1 MENDL
6 ISTSRTKVPVT
17 SQTRKLIIPILIL
30 LLALSLISANLHS
43 RENMSFF
50 ESLVVGITSP
60 VQKVVRGIIEGMGNV
75 WRGYFSLVGAQ
86 KENEALKRE
95 LHELKLK
102 VNRLREADLAN
113 QRLRALLNFKK
124 SIATPLLPAELVA
137 FDPSG
142 WFQTILIDK
151 GSNDGVAQDM
161 AVVSAEGLMG
171 RVIGVSNHH
180 AKVLLILDAN
190 SAVDA
195 LIQRSRVRGVLVGL
209 GRDLCLLKYVQRNED
224 VQVGDQVISSGM
236 GGVFP
241 KGLLLGTVQE
251 VVRGSSGLFQRVEVE
266 PAANFSRLEEVMVV
280 IQSPPEE
287 PSLKGARKRQE

>member
-1 MENDL
+1 M
-6 ISTSRTKVPVT
+6 T
-17 SQTRKLIIPILIL
+17 SQARKFIIPILIF

-43 RENMSFF
+43 REDMSFF

-60 VQKVVRGIIEGMGNV
+60 IQKAVLGVIGGIGGV
-75 WRGYFSLVGAQ
+75 WRGYFYLVGLE
-86 KENEALKRE
+86 KENRALQQE
-95 LHELKLK
+95 VSELKLQL
-102 VNRLREADLAN
+102 NRYREADLAN
-113 QRLRALLNFKK
+113 ERLRALLNFKK
-124 SIATPLLPAELVA
+124 AIATPLLPAQIVA

-151 GSNDGVAQDM
+151 GRSDGVSQDM
-161 AVVSAEGLMG
+161 AVVNSEGLVG

-180 AKVLLILDAN
+180 AKVLLILDGN

-195 LIQRSRVRGVLVGL
+195 FIQRSRARGVLMGL
-209 GRDLCLLKYVQRNED
+209 GRELCLLKYVQRNED

-251 VVRGSSGLFQRVEVE
+251 VVRGSFGLFQRVEVK
-266 PAANFSRLEEVMVV
+266 PTVNFSRLEEVMVA
-280 IQSPPEE
+280 IEPRPEE
-287 PSLKGARKRQE
+287 PAMTGAEQGQ

>member
-1 MENDL
+1 M
-6 ISTSRTKVPVT
+6 PVT
-17 SQTRKLIIPILIL
+17 SQARKFIIPILIF

-60 VQKVVRGIIEGMGNV
+60 VQKAVWGIIGGV
-75 WRGYFSLVGAQ
+75 GSLWRGYFYLVGLEQ
-86 KENEALKRE
+86 ENQALKRE
-95 LHELKLK
+95 LQELKLQM
-102 VNRLREADLAN
+102 NRYREADLAN
-113 QRLRALLNFKK
+113 ERLRALLNFKK
-124 SIATPLLPAELVA
+124 SIATPLLPAQLVA

-151 GSNDGVAQDM
+151 GRNDGVVQDM
-161 AVVSAEGLMG
+161 AVVSSEGLVG
-171 RVIGVSNHH
+171 RIIGVGNHH
-180 AKVLLILDAN
+180 AKVLLILDGN

-195 LIQRSRVRGVLVGL
+195 YIQRSRARGVLVGL
-209 GRDLCLLKYVQRNED
+209 GLELCLLKYVQRNED

-241 KGLLLGTVQE
+241 KGLLVGTVQE

-266 PAANFSRLEEVMVV
+266 PAVNFSRLEEVLVV
-280 IQSPPEE
+280 IQTPPEK
-287 PSLKGARKRQE
+287 PAMSGSQKRLE

>member
-1 MENDL
+1 M
-6 ISTSRTKVPVT
+6 T
-17 SQTRKLIIPILIL
+17 SQARKFIIPILIF

-50 ESLVVGITSP
+50 ESLVVGVTSP
-60 VQKVVRGIIEGMGNV
+60 VQKAVWGVIGGISSI
-75 WRGYFSLVGAQ
+75 WRGYFYLVGLE
-86 KENEALKRE
+86 KENQALKRE
-95 LHELKLK
+95 LQELKLQ
-102 VNRLREADLAN
+102 VNRYREADLAN

-124 SIATPLLPAELVA
+124 SIATPLLPAQLVA

-151 GSNDGVAQDM
+151 GRDDGVVRDM
-161 AVVSAEGLMG
+161 AVVSAEGLVG

-180 AKVLLILDAN
+180 AKVLLILDGN

-195 LIQRSRVRGVLVGL
+195 YVQRSRARGVLVGL
-209 GRDLCLLKYVQRNED
+209 GLELCVLKYVQRNED

-241 KGLLLGTVQE
+241 KGLLVGTVQE

-266 PAANFSRLEEVMVV
+266 PAVNFGRLEEVLVV

-287 PSLKGARKRQE
+287 PAVVGTRKKSK

>member
-1 MENDL
+1 
-6 ISTSRTKVPVT
+6 VPVT
-17 SQTRKLIIPILIL
+17 SQARKFIIPILIF

-60 VQKVVRGIIEGMGNV
+60 VQKAVWGIIGGV
-75 WRGYFSLVGAQ
+75 GSLWRGYFYLVGLEQ
-86 KENEALKRE
+86 ENQALKRE
-95 LHELKLK
+95 LQELKLQM
-102 VNRLREADLAN
+102 NRYREADLAN
-113 QRLRALLNFKK
+113 ERLRALLNFKK
-124 SIATPLLPAELVA
+124 SIATPLLPAQLVA

-151 GSNDGVAQDM
+151 GRNDGVVQDM
-161 AVVSAEGLMG
+161 AVVSSEGLVG
-171 RVIGVSNHH
+171 RIIGVGNHH
-180 AKVLLILDAN
+180 AKVLLILDGN

-195 LIQRSRVRGVLVGL
+195 YIQRSRARGVLVGL
-209 GRDLCLLKYVQRNED
+209 GMELCLLKYVQRNED

-241 KGLLLGTVQE
+241 KGLLVGTVQE

-266 PAANFSRLEEVMVV
+266 PAVNFSRLEEVLVV
-280 IQSPPEE
+280 IQPPPEK
-287 PSLKGARKRQE
+287 PAMAGSQKRLE

>member
-1 MENDL
+1 M
-6 ISTSRTKVPVT
+6 PVT
-17 SQTRKLIIPILIL
+17 SQARKFIIPILIF

-60 VQKVVRGIIEGMGNV
+60 VQKAVWGIIGGV
-75 WRGYFSLVGAQ
+75 GSFWRGYFYLVGLEQ
-86 KENEALKRE
+86 ENQALKRE
-95 LHELKLK
+95 LQELKLQM
-102 VNRLREADLAN
+102 NRYREADLAN
-113 QRLRALLNFKK
+113 ERLRALLNFKK
-124 SIATPLLPAELVA
+124 SIATPLLPAQLVA

-151 GSNDGVAQDM
+151 GRNDGVVQDM
-161 AVVSAEGLMG
+161 AVVSSEGLVG
-171 RVIGVSNHH
+171 RIIGVGNHH
-180 AKVLLILDAN
+180 AKVLLILDGN

-195 LIQRSRVRGVLVGL
+195 YIQRSRARGVLVGL
-209 GRDLCLLKYVQRNED
+209 GLELCLLKYVQRNED

-241 KGLLLGTVQE
+241 KGLLVGTVQE

-266 PAANFSRLEEVMVV
+266 PAVNFSRLEEVLVV
-280 IQSPPEE
+280 IQPPPEK
-287 PSLKGARKRQE
+287 PAMAGSQKRLE

>member
-1 MENDL
+1 M
-6 ISTSRTKVPVT
+6 T
-17 SQTRKLIIPILIL
+17 SQARKFIIPILIF

-50 ESLVVGITSP
+50 ESLVVGVTSP
-60 VQKVVRGIIEGMGNV
+60 VQKAVWGVIGGISSI
-75 WRGYFSLVGAQ
+75 WRGYFYLVGLE
-86 KENEALKRE
+86 KENQALKRE
-95 LHELKLK
+95 LQELKLQ
-102 VNRLREADLAN
+102 VNRYREADLAN

-124 SIATPLLPAELVA
+124 SIATPLLPAQLVA

-151 GSNDGVAQDM
+151 GRDDGVVRDM
-161 AVVSAEGLMG
+161 AVVSAEGLVG

-180 AKVLLILDAN
+180 AKVLLILDGN

-195 LIQRSRVRGVLVGL
+195 YIQRSRARGVLVGL
-209 GRDLCLLKYVQRNED
+209 GLELCLLKYVQRNED

-241 KGLLLGTVQE
+241 KGLLVGTVQE
-251 VVRGSSGLFQRVEVE
+251 VVRGSSGLFQRVEVD
-266 PAANFSRLEEVMVV
+266 PAVNFGRLEEVLVV

-287 PSLKGARKRQE
+287 PAMVGTRKKAE

>member
-1 MENDL
+1 M
-6 ISTSRTKVPVT
+6 PVT
-17 SQTRKLIIPILIL
+17 SQARKFIIPILIF

-60 VQKVVRGIIEGMGNV
+60 VQKAVWGIIGGV
-75 WRGYFSLVGAQ
+75 GSLWRGYFYLVGLEQ
-86 KENEALKRE
+86 ENQDLKRE
-95 LHELKLK
+95 LQELKLQM
-102 VNRLREADLAN
+102 NRYREADLAN
-113 QRLRALLNFKK
+113 ERLRALLNFKK
-124 SIATPLLPAELVA
+124 SIATPLLPAQLVA

-151 GSNDGVAQDM
+151 GRNDGVVQDM
-161 AVVSAEGLMG
+161 AVVSSEGLVG
-171 RVIGVSNHH
+171 RVIGVGNHH
-180 AKVLLILDAN
+180 SKVLLILDGN

-195 LIQRSRVRGVLVGL
+195 YIQRSRARGVLVGL
-209 GRDLCLLKYVQRNED
+209 GLELCLLKYVQRNED

-241 KGLLLGTVQE
+241 KGLLVGTVQE

-266 PAANFSRLEEVMVV
+266 PAVNFSRLEEVLVV
-280 IQSPPEE
+280 IKTPPEK
-287 PSLKGARKRQE
+287 PAMSGSQKRLE

>member
-1 MENDL
+1 M
-6 ISTSRTKVPVT
+6 IPVSTARTKVPVT
-17 SQTRKLIIPILIL
+17 SQTRKLIIPILIF

-60 VQKVVRGIIEGMGNV
+60 VQKVVRGIIGGIGNV
-75 WRGYFSLVGAQ
+75 WRGYFDLLGAQ
-86 KENEALKRE
+86 KENEVLRRE
-95 LHELKLK
+95 LHELKLQ
-102 VNRLREADLAN
+102 VNRYREADLAN

-151 GSNDGVAQDM
+151 GSSDGVAQDM

-171 RVIGVSNHH
+171 RVIGVSSHH

-209 GRDLCLLKYVQRNED
+209 GGRDLCLLKYVQRNED

-280 IQSPPEE
+280 IQPPPEE

>member
-1 MENDL
+1 
-6 ISTSRTKVPVT
+6 VPVT
-17 SQTRKLIIPILIL
+17 SQARKFIIPILIF

-60 VQKVVRGIIEGMGNV
+60 VQKAVWGIIGGVGSV
-75 WRGYFSLVGAQ
+75 WRGYFYLVGLE
-86 KENEALKRE
+86 KENQALKGE
-95 LHELKLK
+95 LQELKLQM
-102 VNRLREADLAN
+102 NRYREADLAN
-113 QRLRALLNFKK
+113 ERLRALLNFKK
-124 SIATPLLPAELVA
+124 SIATPLLPAQLVA

-151 GSNDGVAQDM
+151 GRNDGVVQDM
-161 AVVSAEGLMG
+161 AVVSSEGLVG
-171 RVIGVSNHH
+171 RVIGVGNHH
-180 AKVLLILDAN
+180 AKVLLILDGN

-195 LIQRSRVRGVLVGL
+195 YIQRSRARGVLVGL
-209 GRDLCLLKYVQRNED
+209 GLELCLLKYVQRNED

-241 KGLLLGTVQE
+241 KGLLVGTVQE

-266 PAANFSRLEEVMVV
+266 PAVNFSRLEEVLVV
-280 IQSPPEE
+280 IQPPAEK
-287 PSLKGARKRQE
+287 PAMAGSQKRLE

>member
-1 MENDL
+1 M
-6 ISTSRTKVPVT
+6 IPVSTSRTKVPVI
-17 SQTRKLIIPILIL
+17 SQTRKLILPILIL

-60 VQKVVRGIIEGMGNV
+60 VQKVVGGIIGGIGNV
-75 WRGYFSLVGAQ
+75 WRGYFYLVGAQ
-86 KENEALKRE
+86 QENEDLKRE
-95 LHELKLK
+95 LKELKLQLH
-102 VNRLREADLAN
+102 RSLEADLAN

-151 GSNDGVAQDM
+151 GSSDGVAQDM
-161 AVVSAEGLMG
+161 AVVSADGLMG
-171 RVIGVSNHH
+171 RVIGVSSHH

-195 LIQRSRVRGVLVGL
+195 LIQGSRVRGVLVGL

-224 VQVGDQVISSGM
+224 VQAGDQVISSGM

-251 VVRGSSGLFQRVEVE
+251 VVRGNSGLFQRVEVE

-280 IQSPPEE
+280 IQPPSEE
-287 PSLKGARKRQE
+287 PSLAGSRKRQE

>member
-1 MENDL
+1 M
-6 ISTSRTKVPVT
+6 PVT
-17 SQTRKLIIPILIL
+17 SQARKFIIPILIF

-50 ESLVVGITSP
+50 ESLVVGITAP
-60 VQKVVRGIIEGMGNV
+60 VQKAVWGVIGGISSI
-75 WRGYFSLVGAQ
+75 WRGYFYLVGLE
-86 KENEALKRE
+86 KENQALKRE
-95 LHELKLK
+95 LQELKLQ
-102 VNRLREADLAN
+102 VNRYREADLAN

-124 SIATPLLPAELVA
+124 SIATPLLPAQLVA

-151 GSNDGVAQDM
+151 GRDDGVVRDM
-161 AVVSAEGLMG
+161 AVVSAEGLVG

-180 AKVLLILDAN
+180 AKVLLILDGN

-195 LIQRSRVRGVLVGL
+195 YIQRSRARGVLVGL
-209 GRDLCLLKYVQRNED
+209 GLELCLLKYVQRNED

-241 KGLLLGTVQE
+241 KGLLVGTVQE

-266 PAANFSRLEEVMVV
+266 PAVNFGRLEEVLVV

-287 PSLKGARKRQE
+287 SAMVGTQKRP

>member
-1 MENDL
+1 M
-6 ISTSRTKVPVT
+6 T
-17 SQTRKLIIPILIL
+17 SQARKFIIPILIF

-50 ESLVVGITSP
+50 ESLVVGVTSP
-60 VQKVVRGIIEGMGNV
+60 VQKAVWGVIGGIGSI
-75 WRGYFSLVGAQ
+75 WRGYFYLVGLE
-86 KENEALKRE
+86 KENQALKRE
-95 LHELKLK
+95 LQELKLQ
-102 VNRLREADLAN
+102 VNRYREADLAN

-124 SIATPLLPAELVA
+124 SIATPLLPAQLVA

-151 GSNDGVAQDM
+151 GRNDGVVRDM
-161 AVVSAEGLMG
+161 AVVSAEGLVG
-171 RVIGVSNHH
+171 RVIGVSKHH
-180 AKVLLILDAN
+180 AKVLLILDGN

-195 LIQRSRVRGVLVGL
+195 YIQRSRARGVLVGL
-209 GRDLCLLKYVQRNED
+209 GLELCLLKYVQRNED
-224 VQVGDQVISSGM
+224 VQVGDKVISSGM

-241 KGLLLGTVQE
+241 KGLLVGTVQE

-266 PAANFSRLEEVMVV
+266 PAVNFGRLEEVLVV

-287 PSLKGARKRQE
+287 PAMTGAQKRQE

>member
-1 MENDL
+1 M
-6 ISTSRTKVPVT
+6 PVT
-17 SQTRKLIIPILIL
+17 SQTRKLIIPILIFF
-30 LLALSLISANLHS
+30 LALSLISANLPS

-151 GSNDGVAQDM
+151 GSSDGVAQDM

-171 RVIGVSNHH
+171 RVIGV
-180 AKVLLILDAN
+180 
-190 SAVDA
+190 
-195 LIQRSRVRGVLVGL
+195 
-209 GRDLCLLKYVQRNED
+209 GR
-224 VQVGDQVISSGM
+224 I
-236 GGVFP
+236 
-241 KGLLLGTVQE
+241 
-251 VVRGSSGLFQRVEVE
+251 
-266 PAANFSRLEEVMVV
+266 
-280 IQSPPEE
+280 
-287 PSLKGARKRQE
+287 

>member
-1 MENDL
+1 M
-6 ISTSRTKVPVT
+6 IPVSTSRTKVPVI
-17 SQTRKLIIPILIL
+17 SQTRKLIIPILIF
-30 LLALSLISANLHS
+30 LLALSLISANIHS

-60 VQKVVRGIIEGMGNV
+60 VQKVVGGISGRIDNV
-75 WRGYFSLVGAQ
+75 WRGYFYLVGTQ
-86 KENEALKRE
+86 KENEDLKRE
-95 LHELKLK
+95 LQELKLQLH
-102 VNRLREADLAN
+102 RYREADLAN

-124 SIATPLLPAELVA
+124 SIATSLLPAELVA

-151 GSNDGVAQDM
+151 GSSDGVAQDM
-161 AVVSAEGLMG
+161 AVVSADGLMG
-171 RVIGVSNHH
+171 RVIGVSSHY

-251 VVRGSSGLFQRVEVE
+251 VVRGNSGLFQRVEVE
-266 PAANFSRLEEVMVV
+266 PAANFNRLEEVMVV
-280 IQSPPEE
+280 IQPPPEE
-287 PSLKGARKRQE
+287 PSLTGSRKRQE